1 MKLKEW
7 KLNIVI
13 VEEGVR
19 NFFILAV
26 FVCVCASSC
35 LGCAN
40 GKRGNN
46 TLRIGTDISIS
57 GMFTNIVAR

>member
-26 FVCVCASSC
+26 FVCVCEFMFRLC
-35 LGCAN
+35 KWK
-40 GKRGNN
+40 KRKQH
-46 TLRIGTDISIS
+46 S
-57 GMFTNIVAR
+57 